1 MPAPSF
7 SPKEIAEG
15 RRLFAGEWRFVYAAG
30 SLASLP
36 PPRGVEVAFAGRS
49 NVGKSSLVN
58 ALTGRNGLARISH
71 TPGRTQELNFFSVGD
86 RWKLVDMP
94 GYGYAAAAKT
104 KVAAWT
110 ELIRAYLRGRANLG
124 RVYVLVDARHGIKAP
139 DEAVFD
145 LLDEAAVS
153 YQVVLTKADQV
164 TGEALAQVRDTTA
177 AALAKRKAAYPE
189 VLATSARDRSGIVE
203 LRAAVA
209 KLVAE
214 RG

>member
-1 MPAPSF
+1 M
-7 SPKEIAEG
+7 ICQCG
-15 RRLFAGEWRFVYAAG
+15 QNRR
-30 SLASLP
+30 
-36 PPRGVEVAFAGRS
+36 RS
-49 NVGKSSLVN
+49 
-58 ALTGRNGLARISH
+58 RH
-71 TPGRTQELNFFSVGD
+71 
-86 RWKLVDMP
+86 
-94 GYGYAAAAKT
+94 
-104 KVAAWT
+104 
-110 ELIRAYLRGRANLG
+110 LITDS
-124 RVYVLVDARHGIKAP
+124 DARHGIKAP

>member
-1 MPAPSF
+1 MGKAKFLKSAVLPEDYPAGDRP
-7 SPKEIAEG
+7 E
-15 RRLFAGEWRFVYAAG
+15 
-30 SLASLP
+30 LAM
-36 PPRGVEVAFAGRS
+36 VGRS
-49 NVGKSSLVN
+49 NAGKSSLLN
-58 ALTGRNGLARISH
+58 ALCGGSKIAKVSG
-71 TPGRTQELNFFSVGD
+71 TPGKTRLVNFFDVGAHY
-86 RWKLVDMP
+86 RLVDLP

-124 RVYVLVDARHGIKAP
+124 RVYVLVDARHGIMAP

-164 TGEALAQVRDTTA
+164 TDEALAQVRDTTA